1 MPFLFK
7 NFLKIVYSNY
17 QRCNFHDLLKKRI
30 FTTNT
35 RKIIMETH
43 FESNP
48 LIDRLPPHLKQF
60 IKPQV
65 YEDYTPINQAV
76 WRYVMRKNVAYLSKV
91 AHNSYLEGL
100 QKTGLEIDNI
110 PNMYGMNRIL
120 KEIGWA
126 AVAVDGFIPPNA
138 FMEFQAYNVL
148 VIACDIRQL
157 EHIEYTPAPDIIHEG
172 AGHAPI
178 IANPEYAEY
187 LRRFGEI
194 GCKAISSARDY
205 ELYEAIRL
213 LSILKEAEDT
223 PAEEIKKAEEHVD
236 FLQNNMGEL
245 SEMSR
250 IRNLHWWTVEY
261 GLIGTVDNPKIYGA
275 GLLSS
280 IGESAWCMTDNVKK
294 IPYDISAA
302 DQSFDIT
309 KPQPQLYVTPDF
321 AKLSEVL
328 EEFANKMALRT
339 GGLSGIQKLIYSKA
353 LGTIELSTGL
363 QISGLFTN
371 VIEHEGKPVY
381 IQTTGKTALSYREK
395 ELVGH
400 GTSSHPE
407 GFGSPIGKL
416 KGINLA
422 IEEMSPRDLRA
433 YDIYEGEQVTLE
445 FEGNIKVVG
454 EIVTGT
460 RNLQGE
466 ILLIKFK
473 NCTVTHNDTVLFQP
487 EWGIYD
493 MAVGKKV
500 ISAFSGP
507 ADMNSFDM
515 INHVPSSQTIKQKKS
530 TEREELEK
538 LYLSVRNIREG
549 KPASTTLKEAFASV
563 SAGHPNDWLLSVEIA
578 ELAKKD
584 GNSDLVDKVLN
595 HLEKVKSNR
604 PEIVHLV
611 DNGLELIFEK
621 ANA

>member
-1 MPFLFK
+1 M
-7 NFLKIVYSNY
+7 ST
-17 QRCNFHDLLKKRI
+17 D
-30 FTTNT
+30 
-35 RKIIMETH
+35 

-48 LIDRLPPHLKQF
+48 LIDRLPEHLKQF
-60 IKPQV
+60 IKPQD

-76 WRYVMRKNVAYLSKV
+76 WRYVMRKNVDYLSKV
-91 AHNSYLEGL
+91 AHESYLEGL
-100 QKTGLEIDNI
+100 KKTGLEIDSI

-148 VIACDIRQL
+148 VIASDIRQL

-194 GCKAISSARDY
+194 GCKAISSGKDY

-213 LSILKEAEDT
+213 LSILKEAEGT
-223 PAEEIKKAEEHVD
+223 PADQIEAAEKAVED
-236 FLQNNMGEL
+236 LQQNMGEP
-245 SEMSR
+245 SEMAR

-261 GLIGTVDNPKIYGA
+261 GLIGSVENPKIYGA

-280 IGESAWCMTDNVKK
+280 IGESAWCMTDAVKK
-294 IPYDISAA
+294 IPYDLSAA

-309 KPQPQLYVTPDF
+309 KPQPQLYVTSDF
-321 AKLSEVL
+321 AHLNLVL
-328 EEFANKMALRT
+328 EEFANNMALRT
-339 GGLSGIQKLIYSKA
+339 GGLSGIQKLIESKA
-353 LGTIELSTGL
+353 IGTIELSTGL
-363 QISGLFTN
+363 QVSGVFTN
-371 VIEHEGKPVY
+371 VIENSGKPVY

-400 GTSSHPE
+400 STETHRD

-422 IEEMSPRDLRA
+422 IEDMSPRDLRA
-433 YDIYEGEQVTLE
+433 YDIYEAETVTLE
-445 FEGNIKVVG
+445 FEGDITVTG
-454 EIVTGT
+454 EIITGS

-466 ILLIKFK
+466 IILISFK
-473 NCTVTHNDTVLFQP
+473 NCTVTHGDTVLFRP

-500 ISAFSGP
+500 VSAFSGP
-507 ADMNSFDM
+507 ADVKSFDL
-515 INHVPSSQTIKQKKS
+515 ITHVPSSKTIKAKQSAEK
-530 TEREELEK
+530 TELEG
-538 LYLSVRNIREG
+538 LYKTVRNIREG
-549 KPASTTLKEAFASV
+549 KDSYKNLADVFETLHTK
-563 SAGHPNDWLLSVEIA
+563 HPKDWLLSVEIV
-578 ELAKKD
+578 ELLHHSNQD
-584 GNSDLVDKVLN
+584 GLEQQVLL
-595 HLEKVKSNR
+595 HLEKLKNER
-604 PEIVHLV
+604 PTVAHLIS
-611 DNGLELIFEK
+611 NGLELVFENEK
-621 ANA
+621 V

>member
-1 MPFLFK
+1 
-7 NFLKIVYSNY
+7 
-17 QRCNFHDLLKKRI
+17 
-30 FTTNT
+30 
-35 RKIIMETH
+35 MEVH

-48 LIDRLPPHLKQF
+48 LIDRLPKHLKQF
-60 IKPQV
+60 IKPQD
-65 YEDYTPINQAV
+65 YADYTPINQAV

-91 AHNSYLEGL
+91 AHESYLDGL
-100 QKTGLEIDNI
+100 KKTGLEIDTI

-148 VIACDIRQL
+148 VIASDIRQL

-194 GCKAISSARDY
+194 GCKAISTSRDY
-205 ELYEAIRL
+205 EMYEAIRL

-223 PAEEIKKAEEHVD
+223 SEEEIKKAEKQVD
-236 FLQNNMGEL
+236 FLQKNMGEL

-261 GLIGTVDNPKIYGA
+261 GLIGTIDNPKIYGA

-294 IPYDISAA
+294 IPYDILAA
-302 DQSFDIT
+302 DQGFDIT

-321 AKLSEVL
+321 ANLSLVL
-328 EEFANKMALRT
+328 EEFANTMALRT
-339 GGLSGIQKLIYSKA
+339 GGLSGIKKLITSKA
-353 LGTIELSTGL
+353 LGTIELSTGI
-363 QISGLFTN
+363 QISGLFSN

-381 IQTTGKTALSYREK
+381 VQTQGKTALSYREK

-400 GTSSHPE
+400 GTQYHSE

-422 IEEMSPRDLRA
+422 IEDMSPRDLRA
-433 YDIYEGEQVTLE
+433 YAIYEAEKVTLE
-445 FEGNIKVVG
+445 FEGDI
-454 EIVTGT
+454 IVTGKIVT
-460 RNLQGE
+460 GSRNLQGE
-466 ILLIKFK
+466 ILLIKFI
-473 NCTVTHNDTVLFQP
+473 NCTVTHKDQILFQP
-487 EWGIYD
+487 EWGTYD
-493 MAVGKKV
+493 MVVGKKV

-507 ADMNSFDM
+507 ADVNSFDM
-515 INHVPSSQTIKQKKS
+515 IKHVPSSHTIKAKKS
-530 TEREELEK
+530 AEREELEG
-538 LYLSVRNIREG
+538 LYLNIRNIREG
-549 KPASTTLKEAFASV
+549 KTEVLLLEKTFETLKEN
-563 SAGHPNDWLLSVEIA
+563 HPKDWLLTLEIA
-578 ELAKKD
+578 ELC
-584 GNSDLVDKVLN
+584 NINNNTTLLQEVLVY
-595 HLEKVKSNR
+595 LEKVKQNR
-604 PEIVHLV
+604 TEIGHLI
-611 DNGLELIFEK
+611 DGGLELFLEK
-621 ANA
+621 VSI